1 MQSHSWSPQ
10 PTASAEES
18 PMPAFLL
25 VSGLSLL
32 CVGIGVARVITAL
45 RNPNEHIDKTVTDP
59 ILLDG
64 WNLPRK

>member
-1 MQSHSWSPQ
+1 MQSHSRSPQ
-10 PTASAEES
+10 PTAGAEES
-18 PMPAFLL
+18 PMLVSLL

-32 CVGIGVARVITAL
+32 CVGLGAARVITAL